1 MCGRYKL
8 TATVQELAALL
19 EAGIDPRLEKQ
30 PRRFN
35 VAPTDVMPVV
45 RVIDG
50 RRWLMPARWGLVP
63 FWAHDLKIGST
74 MINARS
80 ETLFEKPAFRESL
93 QKRRCLVVVDGFYE
107 WQQRGGRRVPQLIA
121 FDDGRSFTLAGLW
134 ARWRGEPGEVETFT
148 IVTTAANEALRA
160 VHDRMP
166 VLVDERDREEW
177 LDPDN
182 ATVDLERIA
191 SPRPWPG
198 VTLTPVSSRV
208 GNVRNDDA
216 ELLLPDAEGTAT
228 TTQTPTPTKKSAA
241 TKKSANPQGGLF

>member
-1 MCGRYKL
+1 M
-8 TATVQELAALL
+8 L
-19 EAGIDPRLEKQ
+19 EAGIDPRLEKL
-30 PRRFN
+30 PRRYN
-35 VAPTDVMPVV
+35 VAPTDVMPIV
-45 RVIDG
+45 RVVDG
-50 RRWLMPARWGLVP
+50 QRWLMPSRWGLVP

-107 WQQRGGRRVPQLIA
+107 WRQQGGRKVPQLIA
-121 FDDGRSFTLAGLW
+121 FDDGRPFTLAGLW
-134 ARWRGEPGEVETFT
+134 ARWRGAPGEVETFT

-182 ATVDLERIA
+182 ATVDLERLA

-208 GNVRNDDA
+208 GNVKNDDA
-216 ELLLPDAEGTAT
+216 ELLVADAAPAT
-228 TTQTPTPTKKSAA
+228 ETTETTETTKKPRTAKKPAVPSRAA
-241 TKKSANPQGGLF
+241 KAVTKQPAKPQGDLF